1 MVLNEQRPEVENEM
15 SKKPVS
21 RKKVMR
27 TVSRHEGFHFYR
39 DQGDATGK
47 VATSLTEFVKQ
58 LGAVD
63 VRSVNFHFK
72 RRDFEK
78 WIRDIIGD
86 VELATKL
93 GKIRKATHGEKL
105 RNELVQIVNRR
116 LDEPSDVIA
125 PSFRPTQLFS
135 RT

>member
-1 MVLNEQRPEVENEM
+1 M

-21 RKKVMR
+21 RKKVLDKAMISGIMR

-39 DQGDATGK
+39 EQGDATGK
-47 VATSLTEFVKQ
+47 VATSLPEFVKQ

-78 WIRDIIGD
+78 WIHDIIGD
-86 VELATKL
+86 IDLATKF

-116 LDEPSDVIA
+116 LDELTAGS
-125 PSFRPTQLFS
+125 
-135 RT
+135 

>member
-21 RKKVMR
+21 RKKVVDKAMISGIMR

-116 LDEPSDVIA
+116 LDELTAGS
-125 PSFRPTQLFS
+125 
-135 RT
+135 